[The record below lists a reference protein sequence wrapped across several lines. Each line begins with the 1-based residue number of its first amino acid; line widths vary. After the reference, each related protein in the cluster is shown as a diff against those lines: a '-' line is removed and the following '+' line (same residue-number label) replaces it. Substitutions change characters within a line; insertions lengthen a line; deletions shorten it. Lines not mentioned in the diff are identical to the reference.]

1 MKWAPG
7 KRKHGTI
14 LWCRRVEASN
24 FINQHVRMIM
34 KNNLRIAAV
43 FSAIMSSF
51 LFGLLLS
58 GCGQEKKMEPVAVGE
73 MEEYRDPG
81 IGFRIKHPAGW
92 LINAEV
98 GRARFYNAPE
108 VDKKFLDPTGAYP
121 VGVEISVD
129 ARRSTDP
136 AGDLNRMK
144 QELGQQVTAKPE
156 ETATVAGKAAA
167 RIPFVAN
174 YGKGNIIHGHHIFL
188 ESDSIVYEI
197 GFAGFG
203 NTYEAYAAVF
213 DASLNSLVLAKPVEK
228 GRDQTLPSET
238 FTEYDAKMF
247 TFEYP
252 ENFNFTNPPKGKNDI
267 VVGLR
272 GVRQDCNILID
283 VFGAQGLSLDKV
295 VAQNKGKYKGASQG
309 KATIGGEPAVTLTLS
324 ATKDVDRMVY
334 FAVKNDKVIRITMD
348 WFRPQREE
356 YTAAYNKVINS
367 FKFK

>member
-1 MKWAPG
+1 MK
-7 KRKHGTI
+7 TNI
-14 LWCRRVEASN
+14 
-24 FINQHVRMIM
+24 
-34 KNNLRIAAV
+34 RIADVLA
-43 FSAIMSSF
+43 AIIGS
-51 LFGLLLS
+51 LVFGLLLL

-81 IGFRIKHPAGW
+81 IGFRVKHPKGW
-92 LINAEV
+92 VTNAAV
-98 GRARFYNAPE
+98 GRARFYNASE

-121 VGVEISVD
+121 VGVEILID
-129 ARRSTDP
+129 AKRSADP
-136 AGDLNRMK
+136 AGDISRMK

-156 ETATVAGKAAA
+156 EPATVAGKAAA
-167 RIPFVAN
+167 KIPFVAN
-174 YGKGNIIHGHHIFL
+174 YGKGNIIYGQHIFF

-213 DASLNSLVLAKPVEK
+213 DASLKSFEPAKPAVK

-238 FTEYDAKMF
+238 FTQYDAKMF

-252 ENFNFTNPPKGKNDI
+252 ENFNFTNPSKGKNDI

-283 VFGAQGLSLDKV
+283 VFSAQGLTLDKV

-309 KATIGGEPAVTLTLS
+309 KTTIGGEPAATLTLS
-324 ATKDVDRMVY
+324 ATKDVDRTVY
-334 FAVKNDKVIRITMD
+334 FVVKNDKVIRITMD
-348 WFRPQREE
+348 WFRPQKEE
-356 YTAAYNKVINS
+356 YTAAYNKVISS